1 MIMGMVFQH
10 LALFPHRTVLE
21 NVAFPLEV
29 RGVERAEREARA
41 AEIIKLVTLEG
52 RENFF
57 HRELGVGG
65 TVGEIDIDAGIGE
78 PPRRVGQ
85 RAGAILNL
93 DRHHLTNLADGKARR
108 L

>member
-1 MIMGMVFQH
+1 MLARECRPRLLKIVDPQH
-10 LALFPHRTVLE
+10 
-21 NVAFPLEV
+21 
-29 RGVERAEREARA
+29 
-41 AEIIKLVTLEG
+41 
-52 RENFF
+52 
-57 HRELGVGG
+57 ELGVGG

-78 PPRRVGQ
+78 PPCGVGQ